1 MFDLDQLQQLLTAG
15 PGLTSFKAA
24 LFALIAAFLLGQAV
38 AAVYVWTYR
47 GMSYTRSYVHAISV
61 AAVIACMLMM
71 AANNNLAAGIGI
83 AGSLSVLRLRISM
96 RDPKDLVFIFAGVAV
111 GVACGVRAF
120 TVAIAGTL
128 VFVGAA
134 LAMTMLEV
142 GQRDVFEGMLR
153 FYGPT
158 DAETEKAVR
167 VILQR
172 YTGRFTLMT
181 LREVRQGA
189 AMEYAYQLRL
199 KSSEELIAFVRELE
213 AVAGIDG
220 VTLYYQDAAM
230 EV

>member
-1 MFDLDQLQQLLTAG
+1 MFELEQALSITG
-15 PGLTSFKAA
+15 GVPPTFKIA
-24 LFALIAAFLLGQAV
+24 LFAMIGALILSQVV
-38 AAVYVWTYR
+38 AATYVWTYR

-83 AGSLSVLRLRISM
+83 AGSLSVLRLRIAM
-96 RDPKDLVFIFAGVAV
+96 RDPKDLVFVFAGVAV

-134 LAMTMLEV
+134 VAMTLLEV
-142 GQRDVFEGMLR
+142 GQRDIFEGMLR

-158 DAETEKAVR
+158 DPETEKSVR
-167 VILQR
+167 TILER

-181 LREVRQGA
+181 LREVRQGK
-189 AMEYAYQLRL
+189 AMEFAYQLRL
-199 KSSEELIAFVRELE
+199 KNSDERIAFVRDLE
-213 AVAGIDG
+213 GVSGIDG

>member
-1 MFDLDQLQQLLTAG
+1 MFELEQALSISGGVPPTL
-15 PGLTSFKAA
+15 KIA
-24 LFALIAAFLLGQAV
+24 LFAMIGSLILSQVIAAT
-38 AAVYVWTYR
+38 YVWTYR
-47 GMSYTRSYVHAISV
+47 GLSYTRSYVHAISV

-83 AGSLSVLRLRISM
+83 AGSLSVLRLRIAM

-120 TVAIAGTL
+120 TAALAGTL

-134 LAMTMLEV
+134 IAMTLLEV
-142 GQRDVFEGMLR
+142 GQRELFEGMLR

-158 DAETEKAVR
+158 DADTEKAVR
-167 VILQR
+167 TILEK
-172 YTGRFTLMT
+172 YAGRFTLMT

-199 KSSEELIAFVRELE
+199 KSSDERIAFVRELE
-213 AVAGIDG
+213 AVAGVDG

>member
-1 MFDLDQLQQLLTAG
+1 VFDLEQVMSISGGT
-15 PGLTSFKAA
+15 PPTFKLA
-24 LFALIAAFLLGQAV
+24 LFALIGALILSQLIAAT
-38 AAVYVWTYR
+38 YVWTYR

-83 AGSLSVLRLRISM
+83 AGSLSVLRLRIAM
-96 RDPKDLVFIFAGVAV
+96 RDPKDLVFVFAGVAV

-120 TVAIAGTL
+120 TVALAGTF

-134 LAMTMLEV
+134 VALTLLEV
-142 GQRDVFEGMLR
+142 GQRHVFEGMLR

-158 DAETEKAVR
+158 DSSTETSVQT
-167 VILQR
+167 ILKKYAGQ
-172 YTGRFTLMT
+172 FTLLT

-199 KSSEELIAFVRELE
+199 KKSDERIAIVRELE
-213 AVAGIDG
+213 AVTGVDG
-220 VTLYYQDAAM
+220 VTLYYQDTAQ
-230 EV
+230 EL